1 MGTVNEAML
10 VEVEFN
16 NGNKGFVDRDELR
29 LLINSRLISSFK
41 RADGWVQVDSDVVRK
56 KRSIIFD
63 GTERRTRY

>member
-10 VEVEFN
+10 IEVEFN

-41 RADGWVQVDSDVVRK
+41 RADGWVQVDSEGVRK